1 MKFVIATGN
10 AHKVEEFSRM
20 LKNLDFSSISAKE
33 LGIDMDGAAEDGDT
47 FEANALIKA
56 QYACEKSGLP
66 AFADDSG
73 LCVDA
78 LGGRPGIYSARYA
91 QNDQARIT
99 KLLKELDGVKEE
111 NRTAKFVSAI
121 ACVFPDGRKFTV
133 RGETEG
139 KIDFEPRG
147 VGGFGYDP
155 VFLYEGKSFGQMTG
169 VEKDAVSHRGKA
181 LEKCLLELKKITE
194 EDIYADK

>member
-20 LKNLDFSSISAKE
+20 LKNLDFSAVSAKE
-33 LGIDMDGAAEDGDT
+33 LGIDMDGAEEDGDT

-78 LGGRPGIYSARYA
+78 LNGRPGIYSARYA
-91 QNDQARIT
+91 QNDQARIS

-111 NRTAKFVSAI
+111 NRTARFVSAI

-139 KIDFEPRG
+139 KIDFEPKG

-169 VEKDAVSHRGKA
+169 AEKDAVSHRGKA
-181 LEKCLLELKKITE
+181 LEKCLLELKKYTE

>member
-20 LKNLDFSSISAKE
+20 LKNLDFSAVSAKE
-33 LGIDMDGAAEDGDT
+33 LGIDMDGAEEDGDT

-78 LGGRPGIYSARYA
+78 LNGRPGIYSARYA
-91 QNDQARIT
+91 QNDQARIS
-99 KLLKELDGVKEE
+99 KLLKELDGVKGE
-111 NRTAKFVSAI
+111 NRTARFVSAI

-139 KIDFEPRG
+139 KIDFEPKG

-169 VEKDAVSHRGKA
+169 AEKDAVSHRGKA
-181 LEKCLLELKKITE
+181 LEKCLLELKKYTE

>member
-20 LKNLDFSSISAKE
+20 LKNLDFSAISAKE
-33 LGIDMDGAAEDGDT
+33 LGIDMDEAEEDGDT

-169 VEKDAVSHRGKA
+169 VEKDTVSHRGKA

>member
-20 LKNLDFSSISAKE
+20 LKNLDFSAISAKE
-33 LGIDMDGAAEDGDT
+33 LGIDMDGAEEDGDT

-169 VEKDAVSHRGKA
+169 VEKDTVSHRGKA

>member
-20 LKNLDFSSISAKE
+20 LKNLDFSAISAKD
-33 LGIDMDGAAEDGDT
+33 LGIDMDGAEEDGDT

-91 QNDQARIT
+91 QNYQTFKRA
-99 KLLKELDGVKEE
+99 
-111 NRTAKFVSAI
+111 
-121 ACVFPDGRKFTV
+121 
-133 RGETEG
+133 
-139 KIDFEPRG
+139 
-147 VGGFGYDP
+147 
-155 VFLYEGKSFGQMTG
+155 
-169 VEKDAVSHRGKA
+169 
-181 LEKCLLELKKITE
+181 
-194 EDIYADK
+194 

>member
-20 LKNLDFSSISAKE
+20 LKYLDFSAISAKE

-111 NRTAKFVSAI
+111 NRTAKFV
-121 ACVFPDGRKFTV
+121 
-133 RGETEG
+133 
-139 KIDFEPRG
+139 
-147 VGGFGYDP
+147 
-155 VFLYEGKSFGQMTG
+155 
-169 VEKDAVSHRGKA
+169 
-181 LEKCLLELKKITE
+181 
-194 EDIYADK
+194 